1 LKGSKEQPPG
11 NESMGPIEREVGKIT
26 GWARGFV
33 GLEEDRIFSV
43 PNEVLFRS

>member
-1 LKGSKEQPPG
+1 
-11 NESMGPIEREVGKIT
+11 MGPIEREVGKIT